1 MSDLPQVGQPAPN
14 FTAPNS
20 QGKAISLGDF
30 AGQWLVLY
38 FYPKDNTPGCTTEA
52 QDFSQ
57 FLGEFEKLAAEIV
70 GVISWRVECT

>member
-30 AGQWLVLY
+30 ASQWLVLY
-38 FYPKDNTPGCTTEA
+38 FYPKDNTSGCTTEA
-52 QDFSQ
+52 QDFPQ
-57 FLGEFEKLAAEIV
+57 FLALF
-70 GVISWRVECT
+70 CTLVKKSKGLDPQGY